1 MCHHMIINDTHCN
14 TLLSYL
20 RDHIYRCGGPSAI
33 VMVKVHHDAGT
44 PCRQPVAMDDCISDI
59 SAGFDTVDYVILLD
73 RLSKSFGITDSA
85 LFWFQSLL
93 TDLLNFLLYFASLG
107 FWVLPV
113 HLSCGLPQGLVL
125 TLLLFILYTS
135 DPPGVVGP
143 LGVSSYQYAG
153 DTQTYLRGLVLLWLS
168 IF

>member
-113 HLSCGLPQGLVL
+113 LPGFTSPVAYPRVWSLLSFFSFCIPRIHQG
-125 TLLLFILYTS
+125 S
-135 DPPGVVGP
+135 WDHW
-143 LGVSSYQYAG
+143 VSHP
-153 DTQTYLRGLVLLWLS
+153 TNVPVPV
-168 IF
+168 